1 MKYISTRN
9 KSIKVSSAEA
19 IVNGLSKD
27 GGLYV
32 PEEFPKLTKENFD
45 ELIGMSYP
53 ERVAKVLSLYLEDY
67 TYEELLDYSNKA
79 YSRFYGEDPC
89 PLVNIDEGLYV
100 LELWHGP
107 TCAFKDLSLIHIS
120 EPTRH

>member
-27 GGLYV
+27 GGLFV
-32 PEEFPKLTKENFD
+32 PEEFPKLSKENFD
-45 ELIGMSYP
+45 ELISMSYP

-67 TYEELLDYSNKA
+67 TNEELIYFANKA
-79 YSRFYGEDPC
+79 Y
-89 PLVNIDEGLYV
+89 
-100 LELWHGP
+100 
-107 TCAFKDLSLIHIS
+107 
-120 EPTRH
+120 